1 MSLEPA
7 SPTRVTAQGDAR
19 GPGAFQELVT
29 EPGAPGQPLVSL
41 PTHTAGSFCTPR
53 IVGASPKRAPPR
65 LLCSTS
71 EAPAAPAGVWKS
83 FFGFSGTESSLLTPP
98 SNSSCCTA
106 SDSAR
111 NTGGACSGPRLAAS
125 RSHSVKILLFFW
137 FFFAHS
143 KG

>member
-53 IVGASPKRAPPR
+53 IVGVSPKRAPPGSSARPARR
-65 LLCSTS
+65 LLHPL
-71 EAPAAPAGVWKS
+71 A
-83 FFGFSGTESSLLTPP
+83 FGRVCLAFLGQK
-98 SNSSCCTA
+98 
-106 SDSAR
+106 AR
-111 NTGGACSGPRLAAS
+111 
-125 RSHSVKILLFFW
+125 F
-137 FFFAHS
+137 
-143 KG
+143 